1 MVLHV
6 TRTEMFFMFACKFVE
21 QVLRFFTQHVDQH
34 VQTTAVRH
42 TQHHFAGTAVARMT
56 DQLFQH
62 RH

>member
-1 MVLHV
+1 
-6 TRTEMFFMFACKFVE
+6 MFARKFVE
-21 QVLRFFTQHVDQH
+21 QVLRFFTQHVNQN

>member
-6 TRTEMFFMFACKFVE
+6 TGTEVFFMFARKFVE
-21 QVLRFFTQHVDQH
+21 QVLRFFTQHVNQN